1 MVKRMAIQKHSEY
14 LDNESEMGYSKQK
27 DMRHE
32 KFGRSEYLEKNVVE
46 KARMKF
52 LMRTKMLD
60 FKANYKNDKNYK
72 AEKWKCEACG
82 RETETQVQ

>member
-14 LDNESEMGYSKQK
+14 LDNESEMGYSKLK

-32 KFGRSEYLEKNVVE
+32 K
-46 KARMKF
+46 ARMKF
-52 LMRTKMLD
+52 QMRTKMLD
-60 FKANYKNDKNYK
+60 FKVHYKNDKNYK

>member
-1 MVKRMAIQKHSEY
+1 MAIQKHSEY
-14 LDNESEMGYSKQK
+14 LDNESEMGYSKLK

-32 KFGRSEYLEKNVVE
+32 K
-46 KARMKF
+46 ARMKF
-52 LMRTKMLD
+52 QMRTKMLD

>member
-1 MVKRMAIQKHSEY
+1 MAIQKHSEY
-14 LDNESEMGYSKQK
+14 LDNESEMGYSKLK

-32 KFGRSEYLEKNVVE
+32 K
-46 KARMKF
+46 ARMKF
-52 LMRTKMLD
+52 QMRTKMLD
-60 FKANYKNDKNYK
+60 FKVHYKNDKNYK